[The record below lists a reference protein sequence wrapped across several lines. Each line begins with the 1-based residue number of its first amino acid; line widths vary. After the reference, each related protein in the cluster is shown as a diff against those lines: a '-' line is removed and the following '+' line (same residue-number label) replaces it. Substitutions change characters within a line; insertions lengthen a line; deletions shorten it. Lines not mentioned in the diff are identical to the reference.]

1 MKLINSL
8 IKVNLRSGN
17 TLLIN
22 ALNGLIDEI
31 SSMDLN
37 NIDVWETE
45 DSIEPK
51 TDEEKILYEK
61 LLLRGYIV
69 ENTNDENRKREDLV
83 NKLNNSHKKTKEAF
97 DIVSFILTYDCNFAC
112 TYCYEAEN
120 KISLKNKYLTKDMV
134 DRVFTIARGRIKH
147 INFFGGE
154 PLLLPNMGII
164 KYIIENFTDVSYSV
178 ITNGYYLEE
187 YFDIF
192 KVLKHVSF
200 QVTIDG
206 PKEIHDKRRIPING
220 APTYDKIMRGI
231 ELYLNAGILIKIRMN
246 VDKND
251 YSVYTK
257 FRMELLGKWH
267 AFRDNLS
274 FELYPLFKHKNEL
287 LDEIYK
293 NDLSNELVNNGE
305 LRPTMMNE
313 MLGLSLPIVNYIA
326 TGKRFS
332 PMYSSCDADLSCK
345 FFDPEGYIYSC
356 ILAVGQ
362 KDKAIGTYY
371 QEYQLFE
378 NSIFDRNISNIE
390 KCSSCKYAFL
400 CGGGCTLE
408 VINGGCNRVMP
419 NCSFTLHALHSTLPI
434 VYEAR
439 KEVMKR
445 GVSL

>member
-8 IKVNLRSGN
+8 IKVKLRSGN

-31 SSMDLN
+31 SSMELN
-37 NIDVWETE
+37 NIHIWETE

-51 TDEEKILYEK
+51 TDEEKSLYEK
-61 LLLRGYIV
+61 LMLREYLV
-69 ENTNDENRKREDLV
+69 KDANDESRKRQDLV
-83 NKLNNSHKKTKEAF
+83 KKLNDSHEKTKEAF

-120 KISLKNKYLTKDMV
+120 KILLKNMYLTKDMV
-134 DRVFTIARGRIKH
+134 DRVFTITRGRIRH

-164 KYIIENFTDVSYSV
+164 KYIIEKFAGVSYSV

-192 KVLKHVSF
+192 EALKHVSI

-206 PKEIHDKRRIPING
+206 PKEMHDKRRIPING
-220 APTYDKIMRGI
+220 TPTYDKIMRGI
-231 ELYLNAGILIKIRMN
+231 ELYLNAGMLIKIRMN

-251 YSVYTK
+251 YSIYTK
-257 FRMELLGKWH
+257 FRMELLDKWH

-287 LDEIYK
+287 LDDIYK

-305 LRPTMMNE
+305 LRPTMFNE
-313 MLGLSLPIVNYIA
+313 LLGLSLPIVNYIA

-332 PMYSSCDADLSCK
+332 PMYSSCDADQSCK

-362 KDKAIGTYY
+362 KDNAIGTYY
-371 QEYQLFE
+371 PEYQLFE
-378 NSIFDRNISNIE
+378 NSMFDRNILNIE
-390 KCSSCKYAFL
+390 KCSSCRYAFL
-400 CGGGCTLE
+400 CGGGCALE
-408 VINGGCNRVMP
+408 VINGGCNKAMP

-445 GVSL
+445 GDSL